1 MRSSLLIPGAV
12 LAAVLLV
19 PAVPATAAAPTL
31 SGTVRLGADTRAGV
45 PVAWFEPGSRVV
57 TATTTDAEGHY
68 ALPAPPAGT
77 RYIVAANVRGVLS
90 EPRAAVA
97 SHLATYIGAG
107 PDDVPAAALV
117 EPAVSDG
124 GDRDLDVTA
133 DAATLVRGA
142 HPAFARRQVRLMTL
156 GGREAAT
163 VDADAKG
170 AWSFRAAPGG
180 YRIEVP
186 GTTTWLDYRSKPF
199 AVPGGETVV
208 KRSSPV
214 RAGTIAG
221 RLTWHGKAAAK
232 VRVWLQGPSRS
243 EEPDDDPVRTDA
255 SGRFRFPGLL
265 PGRFTVRF
273 GNTGDGDDRTRFV
286 VAKRERTVHAGRTTV
301 VDAALVRGASVDGR
315 FDPADGARTYTVQVR
330 RGDATGP
337 LARTFSRKAAR
348 GTAKNPVQLFGL
360 RGGTYTVQVVD
371 ALGAR
376 YASRTLHLRTGVRT
390 AIGTLRPT
398 TKALTISGHV
408 PGGASVSLREGVLSK
423 RVVAGADGAYALRG
437 LVPGR
442 YEVQAQLRGR
452 APVTVHRTLRTSA
465 VVDLPA
471 GDAAVVRTGTVTGRL
486 TAGAID
492 LPVGELTID
501 GGQGLLVQDGRLNA
515 PGIDAGL
522 HRITAVRV
530 PGNALFPLATPYDV
544 AWPGTDRSFTVP
556 DGGTVDLGAVA
567 LDVTG

>member
-1 MRSSLLIPGAV
+1 MRSHLLVPGAL
-12 LAAVLLV
+12 LAALLLV

-31 SGTVRLGADTRAGV
+31 SGTVRLGADVRGGV

-57 TATTTDAEGHY
+57 TSTTTDAQGHY
-68 ALPAPPAGT
+68 SLPAPPAGT
-77 RYIVAANVRGVLS
+77 RYVVAANVRGVLTA
-90 EPRAAVA
+90 PRAAVA
-97 SHLATYIGAG
+97 SHLAVYTGAG
-107 PDDVPAAALV
+107 PDDVPAASLV
-117 EPAVSDG
+117 EPAVATG
-124 GDRDLDVTA
+124 ADRTVDVTA
-133 DAATLVRGA
+133 PAATLVRGA
-142 HPAFARRQVRLMTL
+142 HPAFAGRPVRLMTL
-156 GGREAAT
+156 GGREAAST
-163 VDADAKG
+163 DADAKG
-170 AWSFRAAPGG
+170 AWSFRVAPGG

-214 RAGTIAG
+214 RAGAIAG
-221 RLTWHGKAAAK
+221 RLTWRGKAAAK

-243 EEPDDDPVRTDA
+243 EEPEDDVVRTDA
-255 SGRFRFPGLL
+255 SGRFRFAGLL

-273 GNTGDGDDRTRFV
+273 GSTGDSNDRTRFV
-286 VAKRERTVHAGRTTV
+286 VAKRERTVRAGRTTV
-301 VDAALVRGASVDGR
+301 VTAALVRGASVDGR
-315 FDPADGARTYTVQVR
+315 FDPADGAKSYTVQLR

-337 LARTFSRKAAR
+337 LARTFSLRAAR
-348 GTAKNPVQLFGL
+348 GTANPVQLFGL

-376 YASRTLHLRTGVRT
+376 YASRTLRLRTGVRT

-408 PGGASVSLREGVLSK
+408 PAGAAVSLREGTFSE
-423 RVVAGADGAYALRG
+423 RVVADADGAYALRG

-442 YEVQAQLRGR
+442 YVVTAQLRGH
-452 APVTVHRTLRTSA
+452 APVATSRTIRTDA

-471 GDAAVVRTGTVTGRL
+471 GDVPVVRTGTVTGRF
-486 TAGAID
+486 TAGALD
-492 LPVGELTID
+492 LPSGQLTID
-501 GGQGLLVQDGRLNA
+501 GGQGLGIVDGRLNA
-515 PGIDAGL
+515 SGIDAGP
-522 HRITAVRV
+522 HRVTDVQAL
-530 PGNALFPLATPYDV
+530 GDALFPLATPYDV

-556 DGGTVDLGAVA
+556 DGGTLDLGTVA